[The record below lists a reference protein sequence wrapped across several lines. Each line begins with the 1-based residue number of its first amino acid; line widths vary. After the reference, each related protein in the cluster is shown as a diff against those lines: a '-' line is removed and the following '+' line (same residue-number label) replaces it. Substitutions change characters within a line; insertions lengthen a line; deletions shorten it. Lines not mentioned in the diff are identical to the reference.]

1 MRPSMNARAP
11 ELQTAL
17 SHPQRRN
24 RRFPVE
30 LWAIERTGESK
41 YHHRVTNLSVNGMF
55 FQKEVPIP
63 LGTMFQLEIALPN
76 GRTIRA
82 IGTVVHATSTEDGQ
96 GNGVSISSMF
106 EEDRETLRDYLA
118 GVPLH

>member
-1 MRPSMNARAP
+1 MNARAQ

-17 SHPQRRN
+17 AHPQRRN

-30 LWAIERTGESK
+30 LWAIERTRETT
-41 YHHRVTNLSVNGMF
+41 YHHRVTNLSVSGMF

-63 LGTMFQLEIALPN
+63 LGTSFRLEVALPS
-76 GRTIRA
+76 GRVIRA
-82 IGTVVHATSTEDGQ
+82 VATVVHATATDDGR
-96 GNGVSISSMF
+96 GNGVAITSMF